1 MNDMWKINFNHSMY
15 AVLMVGILFSGCTAV
30 VMEMGKKAF
39 EDRNTEDQI
48 TDTKIAA
55 GILSRL
61 SDRDTSL
68 LLDVNVDVWEQ
79 RALLTGTRDNPQE
92 KQAVAELAHRDSRI
106 TKIYNDIQIVTKAEK
121 ETRREKAEG
130 GNQNSKEGIG
140 QTVDDIWINTKIE
153 AQLIAKKGIT
163 SVNYRWRSVRNNVSL
178 IGRANSSA
186 ELAMVLDII
195 KTTKGVESVKHYVEI
210 NPVHPWPIGK
220 PGLSY
225 GISGEKEKV
234 EEKFGLAFIPYK
246 PDIVIRGFCR
256 ETKRSSPLGPERK

>member
-30 VMEMGKKAF
+30 IMEMGKKAF

-79 RALLTGTRDNPQE
+79 RALLTGTLDNPQE

-130 GNQNSKEGIG
+130 G
-140 QTVDDIWINTKIE
+140 
-153 AQLIAKKGIT
+153 
-163 SVNYRWRSVRNNVSL
+163 
-178 IGRANSSA
+178 
-186 ELAMVLDII
+186 
-195 KTTKGVESVKHYVEI
+195 
-210 NPVHPWPIGK
+210 
-220 PGLSY
+220 
-225 GISGEKEKV
+225 
-234 EEKFGLAFIPYK
+234 
-246 PDIVIRGFCR
+246 
-256 ETKRSSPLGPERK
+256 